1 LVALSLTLIGGTEE
15 HLNYTFAIIFVAHLY
30 YSYALVLRHTVE
42 EVVGGCLQALQPT
55 TAASTSKLRAEVV
68 TELLQQNARERDY
81 GDMQIPRKLLLQE
94 WIMEA
99 KQKNAV
105 VFIAVHGGI
114 GEDGTLQSLLQA
126 SKVPFTGSG
135 SKASRLCM
143 DKVATAAAIAHVCD
157 TACSNICKFAL

>member
-1 LVALSLTLIGGTEE
+1 MDVASWAIVLPLIEYPIHGLNYMETAKGIVTGWIGHNCLVALSLTLIGGREE
-15 HLNYTFAIIFVAHLY
+15 HLNFTFAIIFVAHLY

-81 GDMQIPRKLLLQE
+81 GDMQMPRKLLLQE

-99 KQKNAV
+99 KQKNTV
-105 VFIAVHGGI
+105 VFIAGH
-114 GEDGTLQSLLQA
+114 LLHLCTTQQGF
-126 SKVPFTGSG
+126 KV
-135 SKASRLCM
+135 
-143 DKVATAAAIAHVCD
+143 
-157 TACSNICKFAL
+157 